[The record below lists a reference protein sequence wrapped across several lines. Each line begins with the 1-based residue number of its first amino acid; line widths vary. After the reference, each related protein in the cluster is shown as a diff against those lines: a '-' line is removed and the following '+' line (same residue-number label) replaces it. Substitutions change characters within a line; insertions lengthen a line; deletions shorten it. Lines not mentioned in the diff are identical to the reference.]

1 MDLHR
6 LSRSTTASEPTTAA
20 TPSSARRP
28 ARRRDVLLAVGVALA
43 LGLLVALAVLH
54 LAGARTFVVRTASMG
69 TAAPVGTL
77 VVTTP
82 VTVDELRAGDVVTF
96 TPPGRTGTTFTHR
109 VVDVSSTGVATRG
122 DASQADDPWRLTD
135 ADLVGRASVL
145 LPGVGW
151 LARALPWLVAGGVAL
166 RAVTLL
172 VPSRTHRSALR
183 VVGSTVV
190 VAAVSAVLRPFTAA
204 TVLWTTAS
212 DDGLGGTATVASTGM
227 LPSRLATEHGSAVV
241 LASGELGTLDLPALS
256 ADAPAG
262 GGVLVS
268 IAPHLPPLGWL
279 VFGLVCCLPLLWCLV
294 VGLAP
299 QTVGRRSGA
308 S

>member
-1 MDLHR
+1 M
-6 LSRSTTASEPTTAA
+6 A
-20 TPSSARRP
+20 
-28 ARRRDVLLAVGVALA
+28 
-43 LGLLVALAVLH
+43 
-54 LAGARTFVVRTASMG
+54 
-69 TAAPVGTL
+69 
-77 VVTTP
+77 
-82 VTVDELRAGDVVTF
+82 
-96 TPPGRTGTTFTHR
+96 
-109 VVDVSSTGVATRG
+109 
-122 DASQADDPWRLTD
+122 
-135 ADLVGRASVL
+135 
-145 LPGVGW
+145 
-151 LARALPWLVAGGVAL
+151 
-166 RAVTLL
+166 
-172 VPSRTHRSALR
+172 
-183 VVGSTVV
+183 
-190 VAAVSAVLRPFTAA
+190 LRPFVAA

-299 QTVGRRSGA
+299 QGAPGRRSAA

>member
-1 MDLHR
+1 
-6 LSRSTTASEPTTAA
+6 
-20 TPSSARRP
+20 
-28 ARRRDVLLAVGVALA
+28 VLLVAGTVLA

-54 LAGARTFVVRTASMG
+54 LTGARTFVVRTASMG
-69 TAAPVGTL
+69 TAAPVGSL

-109 VVDVSSTGVATRG
+109 VVDVDATGVATRG
-122 DASQADDPWRLTD
+122 DANQSDDPWRLGD
-135 ADLVGRASVL
+135 ADLVGRAAVL

-151 LARALPWLVAGGVAL
+151 LARALPWLVVGGVAL
-166 RAVTLL
+166 WAVTLL

-190 VAAVSAVLRPFTAA
+190 VAAVSAALRPFAAA

-212 DDGLGGTATVASTGM
+212 DDGLGGAATVVSTGL
-227 LPSRLATEHGSAVV
+227 LPSRLAVEHGSSVV
-241 LASGELGTLDLPALS
+241 LASGEVGTLDLPALS
-256 ADAPAG
+256 ADGPAG
-262 GGVLVS
+262 GGFVVS

-279 VFGLVCCLPLLWCLV
+279 VFALVCCLPLLWCLL

-299 QTVGRRSGA
+299 QGAPGRRSAA